1 MARGCGTGLGLGRDA
16 RAYAAA
22 IDILGCRPTDVPGV
36 RTRSLNGDVMAKLF
50 GEVPGN
56 PVGSTFA
63 SRPALSQAQVHRPR
77 IGGISG
83 NGREGADS
91 IVVSGGYIDD
101 QDFGDELIY
110 TGHGGND
117 PATKRQIADQEL
129 DAPGNA
135 GLARSQLDGLPV
147 RVIRGAGGDPA
158 HSPPFG
164 FRYDGL
170 FRVTNHW
177 SKTGRDGYRIWQ
189 FHLVQL
195 GENETTTQSSEFQP
209 PTGTTGP
216 VPRITV
222 VVQRQIRNSTIA
234 EAVKRWH
241 AYRCQVCGIT
251 LQVAAGPY
259 AEGAHLRPLG
269 RPHLGPDVPENV
281 LCLCPNDHVRLDNG
295 AIYLLDDFTIVD
307 ARTGRKL
314 GVLHREY
321 HHRIDRAYIQYH
333 RELW

>member
-1 MARGCGTGLGLGRDA
+1 
-16 RAYAAA
+16 
-22 IDILGCRPTDVPGV
+22 
-36 RTRSLNGDVMAKLF
+36 MAKFF

-56 PVGSTFA
+56 PVGTTYV
-63 SRPALSQAQVHRPR
+63 SRAALSQARVHRPPM
-77 IGGISG
+77 GGISSS
-83 NGREGADS
+83 GREGTDS

-101 QDFGDELIY
+101 EDYGDELIY
-110 TGHGGND
+110 TGHGGNN
-117 PATKRQIADQEL
+117 PATKQQIADQEL
-129 DAPGNA
+129 ADAGNA

-158 HSPPFG
+158 YSPSFG

-195 GENETTTQSSEFQP
+195 DKNETTTQSSELP
-209 PTGTTGP
+209 SSAGTTGP
-216 VPRITV
+216 VPRTTA
-222 VVQRQIRNSTIA
+222 VVQRQVRNSVVV

-241 AYRCQVCGIT
+241 AYRCQVCEIT

-259 AEGAHLRPLG
+259 AEGAHIRPLG

-281 LCLCPNDHVRLDNG
+281 LCLCPKDHVRLDNG
-295 AIYLLDDFTIVD
+295 AIYLLDDFTIVEAGTD
-307 ARTGRKL
+307 QKL
-314 GVLHREY
+314 GVLRREY
-321 HHRIDRAYIQYH
+321 HHRIDRAHIQYH

>member
-1 MARGCGTGLGLGRDA
+1 
-16 RAYAAA
+16 
-22 IDILGCRPTDVPGV
+22 
-36 RTRSLNGDVMAKLF
+36 MAKLF

-63 SRPALSQAQVHRPR
+63 SRAALSQARVHRPL

-91 IVVSGGYIDD
+91 VVVSGGYIDD

-117 PATKRQIADQEL
+117 PATKQQIADQEL
-129 DAPGNA
+129 DAPGNS

-147 RVIRGAGGDPA
+147 RVIRGAAGDPA
-158 HSPPFG
+158 YSPPSG

-170 FRVTNHW
+170 FRVTTHW
-177 SKTGRDGYRIWQ
+177 SKPGRDGYRIWQ
-189 FHLVQL
+189 FHLVHL
-195 GENETTTQSSEFQP
+195 GENETTTQSSELQP

-216 VPRITV
+216 VPRSTT
-222 VVQRQIRNSTIA
+222 VVQRQIRNSAVA

-259 AEGAHLRPLG
+259 AEGAHIRPLG
-269 RPHLGPDVPENV
+269 RPHLGPDVPGNV

-295 AIYLLDDFTIVD
+295 SIYLLDDFTIVD